1 MKKSQI
7 LNALS
12 TLTHRTDLALAVLM
26 FAIVFMMIL
35 PLPTVLIDGLIAF
48 NMGVAVTLLMV
59 AIYLKT
65 PLDFAAFP
73 SVLLISTL
81 FRLAL
86 SISTTRLILLQADAG
101 EVIQTFGNFVVGG
114 NLVVGLVVFLIIT
127 VVQFIVITKGAER
140 VAEVSARF
148 SLDAMPGKQMSI
160 DGDMRAG
167 LIDMEEARRRR
178 EIVQKESQLFGSMDG
193 AMKFVKGDAIAGII
207 IVVVNIIGGITV
219 GMVQRGLSLGE
230 ALKTYSI
237 LTIGDGLVAQIPG
250 LFIAITA
257 GIVVTRVTSEEETD
271 LSSSII
277 SQISHQPRAVLV
289 AAILLIGFG
298 LVPGF
303 PTPVFVALALLLAAP
318 TIFAMRRRK
327 KEQAEQKDASS
338 PLAVEDRTSTRMDD
352 QGGIALTAPLIIDVD
367 AGLQNFVNASV
378 LNDKLIEARKALYME
393 LGVPFPGI
401 KLRFTPAMKEG
412 EYSILLQEVPTAEGM
427 LKTDAFFVRESRE
440 NLQTFGIPFEEG
452 KEFLPGIPTLW
463 VPKTEEANLKG
474 IAYMEAAEILVYH
487 LGFLLKRNA
496 DSFLG
501 IQETFTMM
509 KEMEA
514 SYPELVKETQRVL
527 PLQRITDIFKR
538 LVSEQISIRD
548 LRTILEALIEW
559 GQVEKDPVM
568 LTEYVRSGL
577 SKQIS
582 YKFSG
587 GQNILPA
594 YLLAADVEEAI
605 RSAIRQ
611 TSSGS
616 YLALDPDVSQNIVNQ
631 VKADVGEIAP
641 QSQPPVLVTATD
653 VRRYVRK
660 LIDLEIYDLPVLSYQ
675 ELNKDISIQPIK
687 QITMPASKLAAA

>member
-1 MKKSQI
+1 MKISK
-7 LNALS
+7 ALS
-12 TLTHRTDLALAVLM
+12 LLTQRTDLALAVLM

-65 PLDFAAFP
+65 PLDFSAFP

-101 EVIQTFGNFVVGG
+101 QVIQTFGNFVVGG

-219 GMVQRGLSLGE
+219 GMVQRGLSIDE

-277 SQISHQPRAVLV
+277 SQIAHQPRAILV
-289 AAILLIGFG
+289 AAVLLVGFG
-298 LVPGF
+298 LIPGF
-303 PTPVFVALALLLAAP
+303 PTPVFLFLAVLLATP
-318 TIFAMRRRK
+318 TLLMMRRTK
-327 KEQAEQKDASS
+327 KQEESEKHSASS
-338 PLAVEDRTSTRMDD
+338 LAVEDRTSSRMDS
-352 QGGIALTAPLIIDVD
+352 QEGIALTAPLIIDVD
-367 AGLQNFVNASV
+367 AELQNFVNAEL
-378 LNDKLIEARKALYME
+378 LNDKLIEARQALYME

-401 KLRFTPAMKEG
+401 KLRFTPTMKNG
-412 EYSILLQEVPTAEGM
+412 AYTILLQEVPTAEGT
-427 LKTDAFFVRESRE
+427 LRTDAFFVRESTE
-440 NLQTFGIPFEEG
+440 NLNTFGIAFEQG
-452 KEFLPGIPTLW
+452 KEFLPGLTTLW
-463 VPKTEEANLKG
+463 VQKSEEEILKNSG
-474 IAYMEAAEILVYH
+474 IAHMEAAEILVYH

-509 KEMEA
+509 KEMEG
-514 SYPELVKETQRVL
+514 SYPELVKEAQRVL

-548 LRTILEALIEW
+548 LRTILESLIEW

-594 YLLAADVEEAI
+594 YLLSTEVEEAV

-616 YLALDPDVSQNIVNQ
+616 YLALDPDVSQNIINQ
-631 VKADVGEIAP
+631 IKADVGEITP
-641 QSQPPVLVTATD
+641 QAQAPVLVTATD

-687 QITMPASKLAAA
+687 QITMPASQLAAA